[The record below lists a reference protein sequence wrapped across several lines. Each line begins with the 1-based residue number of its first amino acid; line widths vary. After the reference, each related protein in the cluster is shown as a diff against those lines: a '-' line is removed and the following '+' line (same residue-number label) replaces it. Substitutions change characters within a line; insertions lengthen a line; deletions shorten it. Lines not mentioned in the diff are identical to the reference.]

1 MSCIERGAH
10 GRVVAVQSSNLRSNS
25 AQVCARTI
33 EASDRFVRPPF
44 DFERR
49 SLVMQLDCPRAG
61 PGQGR
66 HIFADPDPDPEGQGQ
81 ANAGPGPDPP

>member
-1 MSCIERGAH
+1 MDLEEMASECVLFVRWH
-10 GRVVAVQSSNLRSNS
+10 GRRRPV
-25 AQVCARTI
+25 
-33 EASDRFVRPPF
+33 SDRIVWRM
-44 DFERR
+44 R
-49 SLVMQLDCPRAG
+49 LWGVDCPRAG